1 MHCDALHCIALQG
14 FLGVEVQDARVQ
26 GHGHGQGCEA
36 APVTGT
42 SQLGN
47 ACLAETEEVLGRRNL
62 AFPFCRF
69 MADRRYDFWLLAPA

>member
-1 MHCDALHCIALQG
+1 MQFTALRDALQG
-14 FLGVEVQDARVQ
+14 FLGFEVQDARVQ

-47 ACLAETEEVLGRRNL
+47 GCLAQTEGVPGRRNL
-62 AFPFCRF
+62 SVPFCRF
-69 MADRRYDFWLLAPA
+69 MADRRYGF